1 MYCRNTRVTF
11 WAKAIRQRVKYD
23 VILWQ
28 RAFAGNV
35 KPCPFFSFPLF
46 HFFLFAVFLFVFFPF
61 LLSPYFSF
69 TFFAFSLFRLPPF
82 PPFPILYL
90 SFSSLSPYS
99 FSHSPRFPIHP
110 SPFPTFSEAHFD
122 GILLLLFLVCLFFVF
137 PRDVMAHSTSVFY
150 DFIWSCLKLQKL
162 FC

>member
-1 MYCRNTRVTF
+1 MTSFSDKGPSLETLNLVPFSRF
-11 WAKAIRQRVKYD
+11 
-23 VILWQ
+23 
-28 RAFAGNV
+28 
-35 KPCPFFSFPLF
+35 PFF
-46 HFFLFAVFLFVFFPF
+46 HFSLFAVFLFVFFPF

-82 PPFPILYL
+82 FPFRILYL
-90 SFSSLSPYS
+90 SFSPLSPSS

-137 PRDVMAHSTSVFY
+137 PRDVMANSTSVFY
-150 DFIWSCLKLQKL
+150 DFI
-162 FC
+162 